1 MVQDAIK
8 VHLEGLRKSGEPIPD
23 EREAQLEKLRFSVP
37 A

>member
-1 MVQDAIK
+1 MAQDAIR

-23 EREAQLEKLRFSVP
+23 ERNAQIEQFRISVS